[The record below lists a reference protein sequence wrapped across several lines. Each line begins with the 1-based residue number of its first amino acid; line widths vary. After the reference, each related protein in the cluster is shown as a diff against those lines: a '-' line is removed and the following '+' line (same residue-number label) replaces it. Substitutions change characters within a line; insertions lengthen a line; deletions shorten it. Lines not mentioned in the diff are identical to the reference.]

1 MTLRRYTKLIAAAAA
16 LTLAAAVPAVAD
28 PDSIEVSTATV
39 VEDAESLDVQ
49 EDPEDG
55 NIESDDDGSGGND
68 DDAAGSGTDEDGDES
83 ELGGEGVGDPEVQ
96 ESDGDS
102 DISLLTLPSE
112 PTTITIAN
120 ITDFHGRIDG
130 PGGAAR
136 LLRGGQPGG
145 DSHVLRR
152 QHWGDPVRLVLSE
165 RLAHDPRPERS
176 GT

>member
-55 NIESDDDGSGGND
+55 NIESDDDASGGNVD
-68 DDAAGSGTDEDGDES
+68 DGVGSEGVGDES

>member
-55 NIESDDDGSGGND
+55 NIESDDDAPGGND
-68 DDAAGSGTDEDGDES
+68 DDGAGSEGVGDES
-83 ELGGEGVGDPEVQ
+83 ELGGEGLGDPEVQ

-145 DSHVLRR
+145 APDL
-152 QHWGDPVRLVLSE
+152 VR
-165 RLAHDPRPERS
+165 
-176 GT
+176 